1 MFLFSNDTILK
12 KGIAKNVL
20 PIPQLNCDIS
30 AVGRKKKTKKKLDWG
45 RSDADA
51 GYDGRNHMRGEKETS
66 AL

>member
-1 MFLFSNDTILK
+1 MK

-20 PIPQLNCDIS
+20 PIPQLHCDIS
-30 AVGRKKKTKKKLDWG
+30 AVGRKKKTKKTLDWG